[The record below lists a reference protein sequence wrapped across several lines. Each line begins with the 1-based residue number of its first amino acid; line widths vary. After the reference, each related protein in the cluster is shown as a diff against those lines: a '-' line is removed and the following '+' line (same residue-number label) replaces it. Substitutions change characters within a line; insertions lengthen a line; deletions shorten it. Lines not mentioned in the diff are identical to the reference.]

1 MFDPQEIFNRAY
13 EGLRKQGF
21 ELALSQGTCQYR
33 TEDGKRCAV
42 GQLIPESKYRLEFE
56 NISISAFDSETS
68 DEDKCKI
75 DSIIHAAGLRPS
87 QKVRIFLRH
96 LQQCHDYGIDP
107 ADMKRRLNNFA
118 AKHNLT
124 IPTESQP

>member
-21 ELALSQGTCQYR
+21 KQAISQDVCQYR
-33 TEDGKRCAV
+33 TEDGKRCAI

-56 NISISAFDSETS
+56 GVSISAFDSETS
-68 DEDKCKI
+68 DEDKCEV
-75 DSIIHAAGLRPS
+75 DSIIRAAGLRPS

-107 ADMKRRLNNFA
+107 VGMKQRLAAFA
-118 AKHNLT
+118 AERNLT
-124 IPTESQP
+124 IPSESQP